1 MRHTARPGA
10 ALALGLAVVVT
21 AAVLPAGQD
30 GGRVPAASWFFW
42 IFVIAASFAAASVAT
57 GSFVLAVRRFRWLLP
72 AVALLTLPL
81 AVFAAF
87 RLGPLAVLA
96 LLLRSFA
103 AATAGVATVIVLG
116 PSGLVLGLRALHVPA
131 RLVETVEAM
140 LVSLTAIGRQ
150 VAGAMRARA
159 ARRGRHAP
167 WASLA
172 TAPVETLRGFGRLVA
187 AVLLRAIE
195 RAESL
200 EQARRARGGGDA

>member
-1 MRHTARPGA
+1 MRHIARPGA
-10 ALALGLAVVVT
+10 ALAFGLAVVVS
-21 AAVLPAGQD
+21 AALLPAGQD
-30 GGRVPAASWFFW
+30 GKTVPATVW
-42 IFVIAASFAAASVAT
+42 IWWGLVIVGSFAVASVAT
-57 GSFVLAVRRFRWLLP
+57 GSFVLALRRFRWLLP
-72 AVALLTLPL
+72 AVVLLTLPL

-87 RLGPLAVLA
+87 RLGTLAVAA

-103 AATAGVATVIVLG
+103 AATAGVATVTALG

-140 LVSLTAIGRQ
+140 LVSLTAIARQ
-150 VAGAMRARA
+150 VAGTMRARA
-159 ARRGRHAP
+159 ARRGRRAP